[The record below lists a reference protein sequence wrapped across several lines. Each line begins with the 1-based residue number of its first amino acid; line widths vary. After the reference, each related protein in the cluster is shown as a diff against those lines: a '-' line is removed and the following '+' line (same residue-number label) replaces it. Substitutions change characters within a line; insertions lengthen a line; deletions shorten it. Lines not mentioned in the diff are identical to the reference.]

1 MQRASAQVSSDR
13 LGPLPPHG
21 SAMTRVLLTQCE
33 AAFLLSPRADTAPDC
48 IRATML
54 ALIAQG
60 RMAIREGVASSCTSE
75 VVLGSDSGPEGLA
88 EHQRVVESTLRERR
102 RGGRLSASDV
112 HSALSSKFGLS
123 FRRYVHDHVA
133 PSLIASGHV
142 VRIDG
147 KWLGLFPRTRYELT
161 PRGVAAIEPLKRRLA
176 DLDELPALLKSD
188 PDRAL
193 RLAHEAGVM
202 LVLSPIAR
210 RQLPRLRRLMAER
223 EGDGG
228 YTPLTGMPP
237 AGIDTGFETAAW
249 PLDPVDCGLLDGI
262 WAVCDATT
270 GDTGSADGGGSTG
283 GSDSGGDG
291 GGGDGGGGGD

>member
-1 MQRASAQVSSDR
+1 MLRANAQISNNS
-13 LGPLPPHG
+13 LGPPPPHG
-21 SAMTRVLLTQCE
+21 SAMTRMLLTQCE

-60 RMAIREGVASSCTSE
+60 RMAIREGVAASRTFE
-75 VVLGSDSGPEGLA
+75 VVLGSDNGPEGLA

-102 RGGRLSASDV
+102 GGGRLSASDV

-147 KWLGLFPRTRYELT
+147 KWLGLFPRIRYELT
-161 PRGVAAIEPLKRRLA
+161 PRGMAAIEPLKRRLA
-176 DLDELPALLKSD
+176 DLDDLPALLKSD

-193 RLAHEAGVM
+193 RLAHEAGVI

-223 EGDGG
+223 EADGG

-237 AGIDTGFETAAW
+237 AGTDTGFETAEW
-249 PLDPVDCGLLDGI
+249 PLDPVDCGLLDAV
-262 WAVCDATT
+262 WSVCDATT
-270 GDTGSADGGGSTG
+270 GDTGSADGG

-291 GGGDGGGGGD
+291 GGGDGGGGGGGD